1 MYVDIFLF
9 AFIIHYFTVLHNGS
23 VIKDNY
29 PPLLD
34 RLEVGSRVGIRRCH
48 NGTMHVY
55 VNGEDLGVAANN
67 IPRVLIISCGL
78 LVCFYPDIFGGNSV
92 YTLYI
97 HCIFALL
104 AFFDRLLVLPLFL
117 IFQVQ
122 KVFFESSIVCLTK
135 VRNVLFA

>member
-1 MYVDIFLF
+1 M
-9 AFIIHYFTVLHNGS
+9 
-23 VIKDNY
+23 IKDNY

-55 VNGEDLGVAANN
+55 VNGEDLGVAADN
-67 IPRVLIISCGL
+67 IPRVLIISCVL

-97 HCIFALL
+97 HSIFALL
-104 AFFDRLLVLPLFL
+104 DFCDRLLVLPLFL
-117 IFQVQ
+117 IFPVQ
-122 KVFFESSIVCLTK
+122 KVFSNLQSY
-135 VRNVLFA
+135 A